1 MVHLEITSLS
11 LLSKSKEATM
21 ISTKILGLGISMFF
35 IGLAAVSAYTFNIVP
50 NPNIYTIGAG
60 MAAIGVVFI
69 GLGFVSLAGKAF
81 IPQSGIHNADSA
93 AFSIGLIRCMLAIS
107 IADDYLDDNEVK
119 QIAKIYK
126 HLTNSEISEEVIRD
140 TAAEMQQ
147 YGIDIEQE
155 LKNVAPS
162 LDNNLKEKLINASLF
177 ILTADGDMDEEEFI
191 MLDDIRLGIGM
202 SLKQLDRIQKEFM
215 KRQNVVEVNKSQEST
230 QETT

>member
-1 MVHLEITSLS
+1 
-11 LLSKSKEATM
+11 M
-21 ISTKILGLGISMFF
+21 ISTKFLGIGTLMLF
-35 IGLAAVSAYTFNIVP
+35 IGLSAVAAYMLKIVP
-50 NPNIYTIGAG
+50 NANIYTIGAG
-60 MAAIGVVFI
+60 MSAVGIILMGIGGI
-69 GLGFVSLAGKAF
+69 SLAGKAF

-107 IADDYLDDNEVK
+107 IADDYLDDDEVK

-126 HLTNSEISEEVIRD
+126 HLTNSEISEEMIRD

-162 LDNNLKEKLINASLF
+162 LDNPLKEKLINASLF
-177 ILTADGDMDEEEFI
+177 ILTADGDMDEDEFI

-202 SLKQLDRIQKEFM
+202 SLKQLDRIQKDFM
-215 KRQNVVEVNKSQEST
+215 KNQKVEVLNENQDENT
-230 QETT
+230 QTETT

>member
-1 MVHLEITSLS
+1 MV
-11 LLSKSKEATM
+11 
-21 ISTKILGLGISMFF
+21 STKFLGIGISMLF
-35 IGLAAVSAYTFNIVP
+35 IGLLAIAAYMLKIVP
-50 NPNIYTIGAG
+50 NGNIYTLGAG
-60 MAAIGVVFI
+60 ISAIGVIFM
-69 GLGFVSLAGKAF
+69 GFGILALASKALT
-81 IPQSGIHNADSA
+81 PQSGIQNADSA

-126 HLTNSEISEEVIRD
+126 HLTNSEISEETIRD

-162 LDNNLKEKLINASLF
+162 LDNSLKEKLIKASLF
-177 ILTADGDMDEEEFI
+177 ILMADGDMDEDEFI

-215 KRQNVVEVNKSQEST
+215 KDQKVKILEEENKDNIKE
-230 QETT
+230 